1 MLTFNLKGFLFFL
14 FFIFLFKGRAVTFPM
29 SQIRGHGHQ
38 QLQQTSAQPGHF
50 PQGLADQS
58 TATMKRS
65 TAQIRWHLTY
75 ALGPLTLSP
84 LCMHLVNSHGVLH
97 CNSGTYMIQVNQGR
111 IPSVKFPVPRISW
124 HMVLLRFPWKKKNPH
139 GQITGNLFTPH
150 PLFATFAE
158 LKSRALFKHFKV
170 PGFQRVRIL
179 SFCLVVD
186 ESPSTDLVGDG
197 RCEQRKWQ
205 GLQRGRDAH
214 GVLELWRLWEQLMT
228 EDRKHRGLYIQ
239 RGLWRQGGALA
250 PEKLWFGTGYPSR
263 GLDSGKGI

>member
-124 HMVLLRFPWKKKNPH
+124 HMVLLRFPWKKKKSSWSNNWEPFH
-139 GQITGNLFTPH
+139 TTPSVCH
-150 PLFATFAE
+150 FCWVE
-158 LKSRALFKHFKV
+158 VKSPV
-170 PGFQRVRIL
+170 
-179 SFCLVVD
+179 
-186 ESPSTDLVGDG
+186 
-197 RCEQRKWQ
+197 
-205 GLQRGRDAH
+205 
-214 GVLELWRLWEQLMT
+214 
-228 EDRKHRGLYIQ
+228 
-239 RGLWRQGGALA
+239 
-250 PEKLWFGTGYPSR
+250 
-263 GLDSGKGI
+263 